1 MQTVRWNLRWKM
13 QCLTRKKNK
22 LFGLISY
29 KKLLEEKDKRI
40 ESLEKE
46 IMSLKNIIN
55 PNMQNQYSI
64 LQEQNSI
71 LEGNLNTEI
80 PYTKDKLDQ
89 MLADQAQANKMLM
102 GDLIEV

>member
-1 MQTVRWNLRWKM
+1 
-13 QCLTRKKNK
+13 